1 MNSNI
6 PLTCTITRRTIII
19 PLTTPPLPFE
29 WGKGEKVKDRGGLE
43 RLRKIAGGG
52 REIVEYTEIRREGR
66 QVDRV
71 RIKEREGM
79 IYRE

>member
-1 MNSNI
+1 MYNYQ
-6 PLTCTITRRTIII
+6 RTIII

-29 WGKGEKVKDRGGLE
+29 WGKGKGKRGGLE

>member
-1 MNSNI
+1 MYNYQ
-6 PLTCTITRRTIII
+6 RTIII
-19 PLTTPPLPFE
+19 PLTTPPLHSPSS
-29 WGKGEKVKDRGGLE
+29 GKGEKVKDRGGLE